1 MRARARGSIAFGDF
15 RVRARLVIQF
25 HRIFPRR
32 NFFLLQR
39 PFFFV
44 KRVAELILVSFRFG
58 KVRTGQ
64 INFIT
69 IAQRFGWAVD
79 LTNDAR
85 ARLLS
90 HTMNGVVSAFV
101 CVSHGI
107 ILWRINI

>member
-1 MRARARGSIAFGDF
+1 M
-15 RVRARLVIQF
+15 
-25 HRIFPRR
+25 
-32 NFFLLQR
+32 
-39 PFFFV
+39 

-90 HTMNGVVSAFV
+90 HNEWCGFRICLRFTWNNLMENKYLNRAKQPENEGKKFV
-101 CVSHGI
+101 AQVC
-107 ILWRINI
+107 